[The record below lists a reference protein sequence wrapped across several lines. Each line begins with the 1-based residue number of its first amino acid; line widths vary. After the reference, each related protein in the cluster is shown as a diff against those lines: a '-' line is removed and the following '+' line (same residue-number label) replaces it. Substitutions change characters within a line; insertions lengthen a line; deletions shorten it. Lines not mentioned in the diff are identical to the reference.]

1 MSQLNL
7 QLEHYLLQEQE
18 LRLDLIKA
26 KDECFRLETTQAQ
39 FDQLRSEVIVLNQN
53 QHFEQIK
60 MKEKD
65 ILFWSLHSQLQDME
79 SKNQSLEHFAT
90 ECDEK
95 LNTES
100 STFTSQL
107 SSLKKTASTLIGK
120 QTQSIQIIDI
130 YKKFSALQT
139 SYQKLKQNHQTTI
152 LLFMFVLTF
161 LGLLLTINL
170 RFGSNMKI
178 SLSILIFR
186 FPLSI
191 GGEKF

>member
-1 MSQLNL
+1 MWRKI
-7 QLEHYLLQEQE
+7 EYW
-18 LRLDLIKA
+18 I
-26 KDECFRLETTQAQ
+26 F
-39 FDQLRSEVIVLNQN
+39 
-53 QHFEQIK
+53 HF
-60 MKEKD
+60 
-65 ILFWSLHSQLQDME
+65 
-79 SKNQSLEHFAT
+79 HF
-90 ECDEK
+90 
-95 LNTES
+95 
-100 STFTSQL
+100 QL